1 LVSSSYAGATAEST
15 EAVTELQAELKS
27 ILKNESVKEK
37 RAARTAKMEFARKVR
52 QIVLKIKFMEEGRD
66 LENIDVMQELERA
79 SELQEK
85 TAIDGNALA
94 AYRQLVQP
102 SLKNAIPIIFE
113 YLVEEMYSLE
123 KVLMYHTWVTFL

>member
-1 LVSSSYAGATAEST
+1 MVSSSYAGATAEST

-27 ILKNESVKEK
+27 ILKNESVKE
-37 RAARTAKMEFARKVR
+37 RQAARTAKMEFARKVR
-52 QIVLKIKFMEEGRD
+52 RIVLKIKFMEEGRD

-123 KVLMYHTWVTFL
+123 KVLMYHTWVKFL

>member
-1 LVSSSYAGATAEST
+1 MVSYSYAGATAEST

-123 KVLMYHTWVTFL
+123 KVLMYHTWVKFL

>member
-1 LVSSSYAGATAEST
+1 MFLSSYAGATT
-15 EAVTELQAELKS
+15 ETVTGLEAELKS
-27 ILKNESVKEK
+27 ILKNESVKE
-37 RAARTAKMEFARKVR
+37 RQAARTAKMEFARKVR
-52 QIVLKIKFMEEGRD
+52 RIVLKIKFMEEGRD

-123 KVLMYHTWVTFL
+123 KVLMYHTWVKFL

>member
-1 LVSSSYAGATAEST
+1 LFLSSYAGATAEST
-15 EAVTELQAELKS
+15 ETVTELQAELKS

>member
-1 LVSSSYAGATAEST
+1 MFLSSYAGATT
-15 EAVTELQAELKS
+15 ETVTGLEAELKS
-27 ILKNESVKEK
+27 ILKNESVKE
-37 RAARTAKMEFARKVR
+37 RQAARTAKMEFARKVR
-52 QIVLKIKFMEEGRD
+52 RIVLKIKFMEEGRD

-79 SELQEK
+79 SGLQEK

-113 YLVEEMYSLE
+113 YLVEEMYLLE
-123 KVLMYHTWVTFL
+123 KVLMYHTWVKFL

>member
-1 LVSSSYAGATAEST
+1 MVSSSYAGATAEST

-123 KVLMYHTWVTFL
+123 KVLMYHTWVKFL

>member
-1 LVSSSYAGATAEST
+1 MVSSSYAGATAEST

>member
-1 LVSSSYAGATAEST
+1 MFLSSYAGATT
-15 EAVTELQAELKS
+15 ETVTGLEAELKS
-27 ILKNESVKEK
+27 ILKNESVKE
-37 RAARTAKMEFARKVR
+37 RQAARTAKMEFARKVR
-52 QIVLKIKFMEEGRD
+52 RIVLKIKFMEEGRD

>member
-1 LVSSSYAGATAEST
+1 MVSSSYAGATAEST

-52 QIVLKIKFMEEGRD
+52 RIVLKIKFMEEGRD

-123 KVLMYHTWVTFL
+123 KVLMYHTWVKFL

>member
-123 KVLMYHTWVTFL
+123 KVLMYHTWVKFL

>member
-1 LVSSSYAGATAEST
+1 MFLYSYAGATT
-15 EAVTELQAELKS
+15 ETVTGLEAELKS
-27 ILKNESVKEK
+27 ILKNESVKE
-37 RAARTAKMEFARKVR
+37 RQAARTAKMEFARKVR
-52 QIVLKIKFMEEGRD
+52 RIVLKIKFMEEGRD

>member
-1 LVSSSYAGATAEST
+1 MFLSSYAGATT
-15 EAVTELQAELKS
+15 ETVTGLEAELKS

-123 KVLMYHTWVTFL
+123 KVLMYHTWVKFL

>member
-1 LVSSSYAGATAEST
+1 
-15 EAVTELQAELKS
+15 
-27 ILKNESVKEK
+27 
-37 RAARTAKMEFARKVR
+37 MEFARKVR
-52 QIVLKIKFMEEGRD
+52 RIVLKIKFMEEGRD